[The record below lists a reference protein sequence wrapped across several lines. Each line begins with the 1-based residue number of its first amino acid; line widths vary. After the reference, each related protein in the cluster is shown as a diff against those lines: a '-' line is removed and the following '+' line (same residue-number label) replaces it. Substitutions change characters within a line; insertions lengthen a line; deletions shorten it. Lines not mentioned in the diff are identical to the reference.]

1 MNVVEFLQNQPL
13 HILWLLTGLSFLGV
27 AMLVAEPT
35 VVAFGLAAIITAI
48 AALSVKSIAVLM
60 LIWGILSVSL
70 AVVLRGFVPRE
81 SRDLKPATEAEVL
94 RTIPPGGVGEVTY
107 EGSYWTA
114 RCQVSD
120 IPIAVGQIVHVV
132 GRQGNTLIV
141 MPSTFPDNPVMD
153 KTA

>member
-1 MNVVEFLQNQPL
+1 MNVAELFQNQPT
-13 HILWLLTGLSFLGV
+13 HMLWLIAGIGFLGM

-35 VVAFGLAAIITAI
+35 VAALGFAAIITAI
-48 AALSVKSIAVLM
+48 AALSVKNLAVLM
-60 LIWGILSVSL
+60 LIWGVLSVSL
-70 AVVLRGFVPRE
+70 AVVLRGLVPRE
-81 SRDLKPATEAEVL
+81 SRELKPATEAEVS

-141 MPSTFPDNPVMD
+141 LPSSFPDSQIMD
-153 KTA
+153 RTA